1 LTEPGSATSTVLPPP
16 AQPAAGTAQPGGV
29 GPHRADPRATYR
41 LQLNA
46 GFGFEA
52 AAALAPYLEAL
63 GVSHVYASPYL
74 RAMPGSAH
82 GYDVVDPTQVNPE
95 LGGAEGHAAFCAALG
110 EHGLGQVLDV
120 VPNHMAIGGIE
131 NPWWWDVLENGQASW
146 YADVFDVD
154 WAHPEPHLRERV
166 LLPVLGDH
174 YGRVL
179 EAGDLRLAW
188 DGRRFTIRYYE
199 HRFPVAPPT
208 LDALLTLAAGRVGS
222 DELGFLADAF
232 AAIPP
237 SSLHDRSSVERR
249 HRDKEVLGD
258 RLAAL
263 AGEDPA
269 VAEAIEAAVAATN
282 ADLETLDRL
291 IERQNYRLSWW
302 RAARRDLG
310 YRRFFDVTGLVG
322 LRIEDERV
330 FRETHGLVLEWLAD
344 GVIDG
349 LRIDHPD
356 GLLDPEGYLR
366 RLRWASPRAWLV
378 VEKILE
384 PGEELRRSWPVAGTS
399 GYDFLRRASGLFV
412 DPAGEEG
419 LSALHARITG
429 EARPFA
435 QIAVEAKAEVLRES
449 LGSELGRLTSLLVDV
464 LERHRRHRDH
474 TRHDLHEALAA
485 LLVAFPVYRTYVRV
499 EPREDDRP
507 VAQVAP
513 EDEAVIREAVAGAA
527 AARPDLPGDLFE
539 ILGDLL
545 LLRLPGEL
553 EVDFALRFQQ
563 LTGPVMAKGVEDTAF
578 YRDLRLVSLN
588 EVGGDPG
595 RFGIDSATFHAQ
607 NAAAQARWPLGMV
620 TTSTHDT
627 KRSED
632 VRARLHVL
640 SEIPGRWAAAVEEW
654 RRGNASRR
662 GEHGPDGHAEYL
674 LYQTLAGAWPVEGE
688 RLAAYLRKALREAR
702 RRTSWTDPDEAY
714 ERSVL
719 EFAEQSLA
727 DPGFRSSLERFV
739 GEILRAGRINSLA
752 QTLIKLTVPG
762 VPDVYQGTELWDLSL
777 VDPDN
782 RRPVDFELRAQ
793 LLATLVAPGAPDP
806 EALAALLDDPGDP
819 GTPKLALVRAALG
832 VRNRHPEVFGTE
844 ATYRAL
850 EARGDH
856 DGNVVAFLRSDRVAV
871 VVPRLTLGLDG
882 WGDTAIDLPKGRWWS
897 ELTGEEVGTAGDTR
911 VVAGDTPDAAG
922 ETQVAVGE
930 LLDRFPVALLVRH
943 DE

>member
-1 LTEPGSATSTVLPPP
+1 LTDPSSVPPAIPPVLPP
-16 AQPAAGTAQPGGV
+16 AQPATGVAQPGGV
-29 GPHRADPRATYR
+29 GPHRADPGATYR
-41 LQLNA
+41 LQLNPA
-46 GFGFEA
+46 FGFDDGA
-52 AAALAPYLEAL
+52 AVAPYLEAL
-63 GVSHVYASPYL
+63 GVTHVYASPYL

-82 GYDVVDPTQVNPE
+82 GYDVVDPRQVNPE
-95 LGGAEGHAAFCAALG
+95 LGGAEGHARFCEALG
-110 EHGLGQVLDV
+110 THSLGQILDV

-131 NPWWWDVLENGQASW
+131 NPWWWDVLENGPASR

-166 LLPVLGDH
+166 LLPVLEDH

-188 DGRRFTIRYYE
+188 DGQRFTIRYHE

-208 LDALLTLAAGRVGS
+208 LDALLTLAASRADS

-232 AAIPP
+232 GALPP
-237 SSLHDRSSVERR
+237 SSTVDRTSVERR

-258 RLAAL
+258 RLSAL
-263 AGEDPA
+263 AAERPE
-269 VAEAIEAAVAATN
+269 VAEAVEAAVAATN
-282 ADLETLDRL
+282 ADVEALDRL
-291 IERQNYRLSWW
+291 IERQNYRLAWW

-330 FRETHGLVLEWLAD
+330 FDETHGLVLDWLAE
-344 GVIDG
+344 GVLDG

-399 GYDFLRRASGLFV
+399 GYDVLRRISGLFV
-412 DPAGEEG
+412 DPRGG
-419 LSALHARITG
+419 DALATLQARLTG
-429 EARPFA
+429 EARPFET
-435 QIAVEAKAEVLRES
+435 IALEAKAEVLRES

-464 LERHRRHRDH
+464 LERYRRHRDH

-485 LLVAFPVYRTYVRV
+485 MLVAFPVYRTYVRV
-499 EPREDDRP
+499 EPREEGRH
-507 VAQVAP
+507 ASQVAP
-513 EDEAVIREAVAGAA
+513 EDETVIRDAVAAA
-527 AARPDLPGDLFE
+527 SAACPELPADLFDV
-539 ILGDLL
+539 LGDLL

-595 RFGIDSATFHAQ
+595 SFGISPAAFHAE

-632 VRARLHVL
+632 VRARIHVL
-640 SEIPGRWAAAVEEW
+640 SEIPDRWGAVVEEW
-654 RRGNASRR
+654 RHLNEIRAT
-662 GEHGPDGHAEYL
+662 EAGPDGHAEYL
-674 LYQTLAGAWPVEGE
+674 LYQTLVGAWPIEGE
-688 RLAAYLRKALREAR
+688 RLAGYLRKALREAK
-702 RRTSWTDPDEAY
+702 RRTSWTDADEAY
-714 ERSVL
+714 ERAVI
-719 EFAEQSLA
+719 EFAEGSLA
-727 DPGFRSSLERFV
+727 DPVFRTSLDAFV
-739 GEILRAGRINSLA
+739 VEILRTGRVNSLA
-752 QTLIKLTVPG
+752 QALLKLTVPG
-762 VPDVYQGTELWDLSL
+762 VPDLYQGTELWDLSL

-782 RRPVDFELRAQ
+782 RRPVDFALRER
-793 LLATLVAPGAPDP
+793 LLAEVSAADGPGP
-806 EALAALLDDPGDP
+806 EELAARLADPAEP
-819 GTPKLALVRAALG
+819 GTPKLAVIRAALA
-832 VRNRHPEVFGTE
+832 VRRRHPEAFGTE
-844 ATYRAL
+844 ATYQAL
-850 EARGDH
+850 DAEGACAEH
-856 DGNVVAFLRSDRVAV
+856 VVAFIRSDRVAV
-871 VVPRLTLGLDG
+871 VVPRLVSGVLD
-882 WGDTAIDLPKGRWWS
+882 WQETALDLPAGRWWN
-897 ELTGEEVGTAGDTR
+897 ELTAEEVGTPEETR
-911 VVAGDTPDAAG
+911 IR
-922 ETQVAVGE
+922 VGE
-930 LLDRFPVALLVRH
+930 LLGRFPVALLVRQ
-943 DE
+943 DA